1 MKFDWENGYQYGAKR
16 KRTRLLCEP
25 INTTPSE
32 PVKDTQSSPAA
43 GRVQPVRR
51 QGVERQRATR
61 STCNVNEEDVLKDV
75 NKTNR

>member
-1 MKFDWENGYQYGAKR
+1 MKFDRENGYQYTQSNWCQK
-16 KRTRLLCEP
+16 KKD
-25 INTTPSE
+25 TTASE